1 MPGEVALDRPL
12 LTLLFLLRKSGILF
26 SQHEQYKRKDM
37 KKKQIIGLAVQ
48 AGGALGAYEVGVIKA
63 LYKHYP
69 NFQSNL
75 RVVAGASSGALNAAV
90 LVGARRDPVQT
101 LEQLWLEHLAIMNIP
116 LVPESLQPLLISLTG
131 VPGMAYIRPSFLMNP
146 LMAPSIADPTP
157 MRQTLIDLAD
167 EDRIEHSPIH
177 LIVTAT
183 DVETGQLTR
192 FENHIPN
199 EPFTFEMVAA
209 SGSIAPVF
217 PMTSVTEQ
225 ITGKEGRYW
234 DGGFVASL
242 PLSPVINFLERCE
255 GGDPDVERV
264 AIAVEVNPR
273 RSRVP
278 RNMLEIVNRFSQLIT
293 ASKLKLDQKMFDKMD
308 SHIELFHLLDQHL
321 TDEDRKKIL
330 RDPKLSKAY
339 EDLKSHRK
347 IHCIVIEMTRP
358 ESLTGPSNF
367 SKSAIEDRIE
377 CGYEDAYKKL
387 VDEGIITD
395 VREYA
400 IPASA

>member
-1 MPGEVALDRPL
+1 
-12 LTLLFLLRKSGILF
+12 
-26 SQHEQYKRKDM
+26 M
-37 KKKQIIGLAVQ
+37 KNKQVIGLAVE
-48 AGGALGAYEVGVIKA
+48 AGGALGAYEVGAIKA

-90 LVGARRDPVQT
+90 LVGAKRDPVQT
-101 LEQLWLEHLAIMNIP
+101 LEELWRERLAMMNIP

-131 VPGMAYIRPSFLMNP
+131 VPGMAYIRPSFLVNP
-146 LMAPSIADPTP
+146 LMAPSIANPSP
-157 MRQTLIDLAD
+157 MLQTLKDIAD

-192 FENHIPN
+192 FENHISN

-225 ITGKEGRYW
+225 ITGKEGQYW

-255 GGDPDVERV
+255 GGDPNVERV

-273 RSRVP
+273 RSRLP
-278 RNMLEIVNRFSQLIT
+278 RNMLEIMNRFSQLIT
-293 ASKLKLDQKMFDKMD
+293 ASKLKLDRKMFDKMD
-308 SHIELFHLLDQHL
+308 GHVELFHLLDQHL
-321 TDEDRKKIL
+321 TDEDREKIL
-330 RDPKLSKAY
+330 RDPKLKKAY
-339 EDLKSHRK
+339 EEMKSHRK

-358 ESLTGPSNF
+358 ESVTGPGNW

-377 CGYEDAYKKL
+377 CGYEDTYTKL
-387 VDEGIITD
+387 VEEGIIPD

>member
-1 MPGEVALDRPL
+1 
-12 LTLLFLLRKSGILF
+12 
-26 SQHEQYKRKDM
+26 M
-37 KKKQIIGLAVQ
+37 KKQQIIGLALQ

-69 NFQSNL
+69 NFESNL
-75 RVVAGASSGALNAAV
+75 RVVAGVSSGALNAAV
-90 LVGARRDPVQT
+90 LVGAKGDPAQT
-101 LEQLWLEHLAIMNIP
+101 LKQLWLERLAMMNIP
-116 LVPESLQPLLISLTG
+116 LVPEILQPLLISLTG
-131 VPGMAYIRPSFLMNP
+131 VPGMAYIRPSFLVNP
-146 LMAPSIADPTP
+146 LMAPSIADPSP
-157 MRQTLIDLAD
+157 MRQTLMDLAD
-167 EDRIEHSPIH
+167 EDRIAHSPIH

-225 ITGKEGRYW
+225 ITGKEGQYW

-242 PLSPVINFLERCE
+242 PLSPVINFLEHCE
-255 GGDPDVERV
+255 ADDPDVERV
-264 AIAVEVNPR
+264 AIAVQVNPR
-273 RSRVP
+273 RSRLP
-278 RNMLEIVNRFSQLIT
+278 RNMLEIMNRFSQLIT
-293 ASKLKLDQKMFDKMD
+293 ASKLKLDRKMFEKTDARID
-308 SHIELFHLLDQHL
+308 LFQMLDQHL

-330 RDPKLSKAY
+330 RDPKLKKAY
-339 EDLKSHRK
+339 EEMKSHRK

-358 ESLTGPSNF
+358 ESVTGPGNW

-377 CGYEDAYKKL
+377 CGYEDTYTKL
-387 VDEGIITD
+387 VEEGIITD
-395 VREYA
+395 VGKYA
-400 IPASA
+400 IPAPV